1 MTKNCEFLNQLPSA
15 LEQVSVLSQKQ
26 EDVLSTMH
34 FYLFLPSSIIKKKEV
49 KYISLTKLEL
59 CVSLWK
65 IQFSIWQLYLSK
77 NGKIGC
83 FWTIL
88 VFYSCTFLFF
98 SLVLLFCLCKYISV
112 CVSWNP
118 LVLVHTRLMTKG
130 RNI

>member
-83 FWTIL
+83 F
-88 VFYSCTFLFF
+88 
-98 SLVLLFCLCKYISV
+98 
-112 CVSWNP
+112 
-118 LVLVHTRLMTKG
+118 
-130 RNI
+130 